1 MDDLSSDDDVG
12 LPDLIMPLVICKTSG
27 GPLDDDSFVA
37 GTYFGA
43 ATYALDND
51 EIWEGYVPTVLLE
64 QLDLLAMARKASLCV
79 EDTDDSGFWTYIELH
94 PDLEEDEDFLFQ

>member
-1 MDDLSSDDDVG
+1 MGDVNSDDEIE
-12 LPDLIMPLVICKTSG
+12 LPDLIMPLVVCKSSG
-27 GPLDDDSFVA
+27 GPFDDDSFVA

-43 ATYALDND
+43 ATSALDND
-51 EIWEGYVPTVLLE
+51 EIWEGYVPTLILA

-94 PDLEEDEDFLFQ
+94 PDLEEDVDLLFQ